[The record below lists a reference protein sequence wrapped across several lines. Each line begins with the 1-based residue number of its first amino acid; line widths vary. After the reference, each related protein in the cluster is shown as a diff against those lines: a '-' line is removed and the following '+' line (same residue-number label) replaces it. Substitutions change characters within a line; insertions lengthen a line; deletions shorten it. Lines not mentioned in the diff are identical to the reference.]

1 MAVRCKPEMF
11 TVFECRCPLGDLHSK
26 KDLLKI
32 DTVARTLMKVMNT
45 PEQTIE
51 KGHFIGQFCF
61 LIRYTKTC
69 LITIEDKKSTRYL

>member
-11 TVFECRCPLGDLHSK
+11 TVFECRCLL

-32 DTVARTLMKVMNT
+32 DTVPRTLMKVMNN
-45 PEQTIE
+45 PEQTRE

-69 LITIEDKKSTRYL
+69 LITIEDKQKYQVPLDKL